1 MIRVIVAVALP
12 DRQEVIAI
20 ELAEGGTVADALAAA
35 RLSERFPDLDLAS
48 VKTGIWS
55 REASLATA
63 LRDSDRVEV
72 YRPLIAD
79 PKEKRRSRA
88 ISSSTRSRNEP

>member
-1 MIRVIVAVALP
+1 MIRVTVAVALP
-12 DRQEVIAI
+12 ARQEVIAI
-20 ELAEGGTVADALAAA
+20 ELAEGSTVADALAAA
-35 RLSERFPDLDLAS
+35 RIAERFPGLDLAS

-55 REASLATA
+55 LEASLATA

-72 YRPLIAD
+72 YRPLTAD

-88 ISSSTRSRNEP
+88 LSSSTRSRNEP

>member
-1 MIRVIVAVALP
+1 MIRVTVAIALPALQEVVAV
-12 DRQEVIAI
+12 
-20 ELAEGGTVADALAAA
+20 ELASGSTVADALAAA
-35 RLSERFPDLDLAS
+35 RIAERFPGLDMATL
-48 VKTGIWS
+48 KTGIWS

-72 YRPLIAD
+72 YRPLTAD

-88 ISSSTRSRNEP
+88 LSSSTRSRNEP